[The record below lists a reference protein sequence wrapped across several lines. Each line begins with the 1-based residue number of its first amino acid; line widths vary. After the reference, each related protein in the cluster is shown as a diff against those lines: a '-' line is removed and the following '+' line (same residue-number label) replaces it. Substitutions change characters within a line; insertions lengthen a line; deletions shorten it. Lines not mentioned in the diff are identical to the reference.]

1 MPILIQRWL
10 THILALLCIMML
22 FLIFT
27 QREAPD
33 LSFLTGDTLGNF
45 KTLFIS
51 IILEALPFVLLG
63 VFVAALLQRFVSEA
77 AVRRFTPKNPV
88 LGILF
93 ACVLGLIFPL
103 CECGMIPVI
112 RRLMQKGMPAY
123 VAVVFIL
130 AGPIINPVVYAST
143 YMAFRSRPE
152 IAYSRMGMAFI
163 TAVAVGLLVYRFVKR
178 NPLRSPSG
186 TATGSGSS
194 AAQVNAGPDVHA
206 HCEDGSCGHAHHD
219 HRHSHGEHHSHAGL
233 DHRHS
238 HREHRS
244 HVGLDHRHSHGEHH
258 RHGHHHHHHDH
269 AEAASGSR
277 VMRILSVFGHAS
289 DEFFDMGK
297 YLIFGAFL
305 TAAIQTV
312 LDRESLVSIGQGELS
327 SHLFMMGLAFVLSL
341 CSTSDAFVASS
352 FATTFSAGSL
362 LTFLVFGPMIDM
374 KSTLMLLSA
383 FRARF
388 VLLLSVLTAVIVLTV
403 SLAFQT
409 FIL

>member
-1 MPILIQRWL
+1 MPILIQRWI

-22 FLIFT
+22 VLIYK
-27 QREAPD
+27 REAPD
-33 LSFLTGDTLGNF
+33 LPFLTADALGNF

-63 VFVAALLQRFVSEA
+63 VFAAALLQQFVSEA
-77 AVRRFTPKNPV
+77 AIRRFTPKKPV

-93 ACVLGLIFPL
+93 ACLLGLIFPL

-152 IAYSRMGMAFI
+152 IAYSRLAMAFI
-163 TAVAVGLLVYRFVKR
+163 TAATVGLLVFRFVKR
-178 NPLRSPSG
+178 NPLREP
-186 TATGSGSS
+186 
-194 AAQVNAGPDVHA
+194 AGPPAGLSHPQHSYGADGHGGAGCCA
-206 HCEDGSCGHAHHD
+206 HPNHAHHD
-219 HRHSHGEHHSHAGL
+219 H
-233 DHRHS
+233 D
-238 HREHRS
+238 
-244 HVGLDHRHSHGEHH
+244 V
-258 RHGHHHHHHDH
+258 HHDH
-269 AEAASGSR
+269 DAHHEPHGHAGSSQGSRTDPHQGPSHRHPAGSGR
-277 VMRILSVFGHAS
+277 VMRALSVLGHAS

-305 TAAIQTV
+305 TAVMQTA
-312 LDRESLVSIGQGELS
+312 LDRDSLVSIGQGEIS
-327 SHLFMMGLAFVLSL
+327 SHFFMMGLAYLLSL

-383 FRARF
+383 FRTRF
-388 VLLLSVLTAVIVLTV
+388 VLILSVLTALTV
-403 SLAFQT
+403 LAVSLIFQAAV
-409 FIL
+409 L